1 MVDEF
6 EGLRNKLHQAIEE
19 GGLHSVKTI
28 KISKKYNDLINF
40 HYQNERQY
48 HPDNLMYQKY
58 VESLQYLRKITK
70 DFIEFPTIKQWN
82 YYAKEKDLLNSESL
96 KFISGSSWH
105 DLRNKIYPNYK

>member
-70 DFIEFPTIKQWN
+70 DFIEFPTISN
-82 YYAKEKDLLNSESL
+82 GT
-96 KFISGSSWH
+96 IM
-105 DLRNKIYPNYK
+105 LRKKIC